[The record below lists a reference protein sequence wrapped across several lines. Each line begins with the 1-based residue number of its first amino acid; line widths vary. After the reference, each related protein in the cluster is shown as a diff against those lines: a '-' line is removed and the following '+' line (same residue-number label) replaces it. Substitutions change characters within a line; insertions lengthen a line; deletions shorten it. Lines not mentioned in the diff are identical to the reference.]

1 MFGWSELV
9 DARSP
14 VDPRANAHVASS
26 SGALLY
32 SLSGSVVRCS
42 QLLRPY
48 VFAYLFRYY
57 IVIAAASIA
66 SKPGPVLSLDAMD
79 KLCCKA
85 NFKTMIRLSSN
96 SLDFCHRRGGFAVP
110 LGSRY
115 DPFLTPLCTV
125 ASVSRTST
133 PAKLAFRLPLPIVRL
148 PRVTSLAVVV
158 GRMGKRDFLLKSC
171 RSPPIRSIPPLR
183 MAQHVPLLEV
193 GLLPSRG
200 RMPLLLL

>member
-1 MFGWSELV
+1 MTFDGELPFNDVLPFVVIDAKPCMINVVLLPKNGSNNQSSANKATTVALRLLIRKVFGWSELV
-9 DARSP
+9 NARSP
-14 VDPRANAHVASS
+14 VDSRADAPVASS
-26 SGALLY
+26 SGALLC

-96 SLDFCHRRGGFAVP
+96 SLDLCHRRGDFAV
-110 LGSRY
+110 
-115 DPFLTPLCTV
+115 
-125 ASVSRTST
+125 
-133 PAKLAFRLPLPIVRL
+133 
-148 PRVTSLAVVV
+148 
-158 GRMGKRDFLLKSC
+158 
-171 RSPPIRSIPPLR
+171 
-183 MAQHVPLLEV
+183 H
-193 GLLPSRG
+193 
-200 RMPLLLL
+200 